1 MAVFSR
7 SEDKVRRRTTKL
19 TGSNPS
25 PNPWRN
31 WPRTNSGKIVAR
43 ADTLPP
49 RTTIVVIASKV
60 GRAPYTSAIRPAI
73 GVTRTVLNVRATDAS
88 APTSAVT
95 PKSLCIRGSAGTMM
109 LSSAATAAISRVRL
123 AIVATG
129 RG

>member
-1 MAVFSR
+1 M
-7 SEDKVRRRTTKL
+7 
-19 TGSNPS
+19 
-25 PNPWRN
+25 
-31 WPRTNSGKIVAR
+31 
-43 ADTLPP
+43 
-49 RTTIVVIASKV
+49 IASKV